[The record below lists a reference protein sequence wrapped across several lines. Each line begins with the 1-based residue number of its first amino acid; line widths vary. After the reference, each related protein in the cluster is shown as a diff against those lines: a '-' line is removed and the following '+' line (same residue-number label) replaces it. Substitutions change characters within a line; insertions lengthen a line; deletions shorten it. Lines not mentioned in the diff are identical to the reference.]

1 MSKPNNLNWDLLKA
15 HADTLTNEQRRK
27 VTDRWTRAAQAEHA
41 SIAAFDRFAL
51 QLLSIGA
58 PPLLLEQAH
67 LAAIDEVHH
76 AQLTFAVASIY
87 AGQSLG
93 PGPLSIPPSVFAD
106 FSVREVLRSAVD
118 EGCVNETIAAAE
130 ADTASQRV
138 TCVPLQQ
145 VLKTIADDEAEHAA
159 LAYRFAAWALGAF
172 GNDGR
177 TWIEEGFQ
185 SGFGRFGT
193 SQPSS
198 DNGDAANSDDAWLE
212 AHGLLSDRARA
223 ECCATA
229 LSEVVTPARRTLLG
243 Q

>member
-1 MSKPNNLNWDLLKA
+1 MSKPSDVNWDLLRA
-15 HADTLTNEQRRK
+15 HADTLADSRRNQ
-27 VTDRWTRAAQAEHA
+27 VTERWTRAAQAEHA

-76 AQLTFAVASIY
+76 AQLTFAIASIY
-87 AGQSLG
+87 AGRSLG
-93 PGPLSIPPSVFAD
+93 PGPLTIPHSLFAD
-106 FSVREVLRSAVD
+106 FSRREVLRSAVD

-138 TCVPLQQ
+138 SCVPLQQ
-145 VLKTIADDEAEHAA
+145 VLTTIASDEAEHAA
-159 LAYRFAAWALGAF
+159 LAYRFAAWALAAF
-172 GNDGR
+172 GAEGR
-177 TWIEEGFQ
+177 GWIEEGFA
-185 SGFGRFGT
+185 SGFARFGS

-198 DNGDAANSDDAWLE
+198 DNNNASDDTWLE

-223 ECCATA
+223 ECCATTLA
-229 LSEVVTPARRTLLG
+229 EVVTPARKTLLESL
-243 Q
+243 